1 MAILLNIETA
11 TTVCSVSLSENNKLL
26 AYKELNSGYAHAEN
40 LTVFIQD
47 VLKDSG
53 IAISK
58 IDAIAVS
65 MGPGSYTG
73 LRIGFSVAKGLC
85 YALNKPIIVI
95 DTLQALAS
103 NYKMKLLAQNMLLCP
118 MIDARRMEVY
128 CGIYNSELKIIE
140 AVRAEIV
147 DKNSFKKLLLNN
159 KIVFF
164 GDGAEKCKNI
174 LGNNLNAMIVENIF
188 PSALAMVEL
197 ANEKFVKN
205 QFENLAYCE
214 PFYLKEF
221 AGSLKTNL

>member
-205 QFENLAYCE
+205 QSQFLY
-214 PFYLKEF
+214 F
-221 AGSLKTNL
+221 

>member
-1 MAILLNIETA
+1 VAILLNIETA

-40 LTVFIQD
+40 LTIFIQD

-221 AGSLKTNL
+221 AGSSKTNL

>member
-40 LTVFIQD
+40 LTIFIQD

-221 AGSLKTNL
+221 AGSSKTNL